1 MHRLG
6 VLVVAV
12 SLIAGV
18 FAPTSTV
25 AASSSELL
33 ELWKSG
39 GHIAVM
45 RHALAPG
52 TADPETVVIGD
63 CTTQRNLSEGGRD
76 QARAIGAM
84 LRANGI
90 ETAEVYTSQWCR
102 ARDTAAPFGSGRAG
116 RQDGVELLLHPA

>member
-45 RHALAPG
+45 RHALARNRRSR
-52 TADPETVVIGD
+52 TFHWRLHDPA
-63 CTTQRNLSEGGRD
+63 QSLRRRPRS
-76 QARAIGAM
+76 ARAIGAM

-90 ETAEVYTSQWCR
+90 ETASPPASGAVPAHSR
-102 ARDTAAPFGSGRAG
+102 PFGSGRTR
-116 RQDGVELLLHPA
+116 RQDGVELLLHPP